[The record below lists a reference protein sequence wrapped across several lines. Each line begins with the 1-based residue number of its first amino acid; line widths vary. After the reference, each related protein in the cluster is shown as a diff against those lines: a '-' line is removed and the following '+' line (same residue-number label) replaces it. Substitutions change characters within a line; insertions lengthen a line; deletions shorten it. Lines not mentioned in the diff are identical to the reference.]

1 MPCAREFDGLL
12 LKPFEKADE
21 LLVSVKQALE
31 DRQKKVDAAR
41 IQTLRPLFTVTE
53 SLLSETDPSS
63 LLELVLDA
71 ICGHLSCDQAAYYE
85 LDLQQHELE
94 FLGGRGIFPF
104 EVETSFPVRAGS
116 AGKQSRNP
124 IVDKCDRSR

>member
-1 MPCAREFDGLL
+1 MPCGREFDGLL

-63 LLELVLDA
+63 
-71 ICGHLSCDQAAYYE
+71 S
-85 LDLQQHELE
+85 
-94 FLGGRGIFPF
+94 
-104 EVETSFPVRAGS
+104 S
-116 AGKQSRNP
+116 
-124 IVDKCDRSR
+124 